1 MEQVMDHAWL
11 KGEMMTKD
19 QVIAEFKGR
28 DKKVKDS
35 IEADRLEK

>member
-1 MEQVMDHAWL
+1 MDHAWL
-11 KGEMMTKD
+11 KGDTMTKN
-19 QVIAEFKGR
+19 QVIAEFKDR